1 MNKLLV
7 PIIACITI
15 INGQNV
21 SAQTDCGL
29 HTVII
34 SEDKPLDWN
43 FPEVIVFQDSFNLT
57 SLDQN
62 LWGFGFPWGKMLNNE
77 ALEGMAEENL
87 EITNGELII
96 KTEHRPREFDRFI
109 FNDQGELTG
118 TEPVLRNYSSA
129 GIFSRI
135 EFTKGEFE
143 MDYSIEEIT
152 AQWPAFWLLG
162 DCQQELDIFE
172 YFYGKSIFHN
182 NWTKEIT
189 YTLHQDYNCNDPD
202 KCMLVKTKNL
212 DDGFH
217 NEQIRS
223 KLSWETSQ
231 LKFYNNSED
240 PDFVHYRWRD
250 FSYRAIAYPG
260 KGDILYQSSFFPF
273 DRPMRLL
280 VGQGVHKNIDNKII
294 GKPRYFKVDNVT
306 VWQKL
311 DPSGKYRLSKEYP
324 YDESYDGIITGAE
337 VSVSDRSS
345 FSYKPYLII
354 RVIDN
359 VTLNPGFDSNN
370 NLVDIKVVVE
380 NELRYQPES
389 EALKLTP
396 HLIKRLDFYNFQGDL
411 CLSLQSLNH
420 PIHEKDNLIRGALNG
435 TNELN
440 GLFILRIS
448 YSDGST
454 EIEKLGFF

>member
-1 MNKLLV
+1 MNKLLI
-7 PIIACITI
+7 PLIACITL
-15 INGQNV
+15 INGKNV

-29 HTVII
+29 KTVII
-34 SEDKPLDWN
+34 SEDKILDWSL
-43 FPEVIVFQDSFNLT
+43 PEVIVFQDSFNLA

-62 LWGFGFPWGKMLNNE
+62 IWGFGFPWGKMLNSE

-96 KTEHRPREFDRFI
+96 KTEFRPREFDRFI

-118 TEPVLRNYSSA
+118 TEPVLREYSSA

-135 EFTKGEFE
+135 EFTKGKFE
-143 MDYSIEEIT
+143 MDYTIEEIT

-162 DCQQELDIFE
+162 DCQQEVDIFE
-172 YFYGKSIFHN
+172 YFYGKSILHN

-212 DDGFH
+212 EDGFY
-217 NEQIRS
+217 NKQIKS
-223 KLSWETSQ
+223 KLNWETSQ
-231 LKFYNNSED
+231 LRFYNNSEE

-250 FSYRAIAYPG
+250 FSYRAIAYPE

-280 VGQGVHKNIDNKII
+280 IGQGVHKNIETKIV
-294 GKPRYFKVDNVT
+294 GNPRYFKVDNVT

-311 DPSGKYRLSKEYP
+311 EPSGKYRLNKNYP
-324 YDESYDGIITGAE
+324 YDETYDGIITAAE
-337 VSVSDRSS
+337 VSISDRSP
-345 FSYKPYLII
+345 FTYKPYLIV

-359 VTLNPGFDSNN
+359 ATLSPGFDSEN
-370 NLVDIKVVVE
+370 NLVDIKVVEE
-380 NELRYQPES
+380 NELRYQPKS
-389 EALKLTP
+389 EALNLTP
-396 HLIKRLDFYNFQGDL
+396 HQIKRLDFYNFQGDL
-411 CLSLQSLNH
+411 CLSMQNLNH
-420 PIHEKDNLIRGALNG
+420 PIHEKDNLVKSALAG
-435 TNELN
+435 TNELH
-440 GLFILRIS
+440 GLYILRIS

-454 EIEKLGFF
+454 DTEKLGFF